1 MHETMKRSYFGVLS
15 VIALAACAPRLAPL
29 PALAERA
36 SPVGAGSCDDAE
48 EIDERLVVDWS
59 PLDRSRLESAVRSG
73 LVLVRVDGCRARVVD
88 TCTVVRRPYAFS
100 ATSRQREIMLVRDSG
115 ELGVKLPLLAS
126 RFGASVSRSS
136 ALDVTMTVV
145 GRFEAGASALS
156 ASDVE
161 GECSGVTHFVSS
173 VSVGAFAI
181 STTDEASAN
190 ASADL
195 LVAGSHAAYANE
207 RRHVDSAGI
216 EEHCSLSR
224 RADGAPPEDCA
235 IPLRIELRR
244 LGAHASPP
252 SPPLSPPPAG
262 PSDEM
267 RHAMELAK
275 KQLVPCH
282 RAARASAPD
291 LSGLLTLGIK
301 LGRRGNVKSVS
312 AKHEGGLPDG
322 LSVCAI
328 ERIALV
334 SFPAADDDRPR
345 TVVIPVLFRPLAES
359 PPAR

>member
-1 MHETMKRSYFGVLS
+1 MKRSHFGVLP
-15 VIALAACAPRLAPL
+15 VIALAACAPKLAPL

-36 SPVGAGSCDDAE
+36 SPAAAASCDDGE

-73 LVLVRVDGCRARVVD
+73 LVLVRVEGCRARIVD
-88 TCTVVRRPYAFS
+88 TCTVRRPYAFS

-115 ELGVKLPLLAS
+115 ELGVKLPLLAT
-126 RFGASVSRSS
+126 RFGANVSRSS

-145 GRFEAGASALS
+145 GRFEAGAAALS

-161 GECSGVTHFVSS
+161 GACSGVTHLVSS

-181 STTDEASAN
+181 STADEASAS

-195 LVAGSHAAYANE
+195 LVAGSRAAYAHE

-216 EEHCSLSR
+216 EERCSHSR
-224 RADGAPPEDCA
+224 RADAAPPEDCA
-235 IPLRIELRR
+235 IPLRVELRR
-244 LGAHASPP
+244 LTAQASPP
-252 SPPLSPPPAG
+252 TRPPPLPA
-262 PSDEM
+262 PAASSDEM
-267 RHAMELAK
+267 RRAMDLAK

-291 LSGLLTLGIK
+291 LAGLLTLGIK
-301 LGRRGNVKSVS
+301 LGRRGNVRSVS

-322 LSVCAI
+322 LSACAA
-328 ERIALV
+328 ERVALV
-334 SFPAADDDRPR
+334 SFPPADDDRPR
-345 TVVIPVLFRPLAES
+345 VLVVPLLFRPLAES
-359 PPAR
+359 SQPR